1 MRPLQ
6 VELRQHAPFA
16 MQVALRCEPGELL
29 ALAGPSGSG
38 KSTLLRSIAGLHR
51 PAEGRIACGD
61 TRWFDS
67 HAGLCLPVRER
78 PVGLVFQNYA
88 LFPHLSALHNV
99 MQAIPAHQPGRRER
113 AADWLRRVHLHE
125 LAHRLPRELSGGQQ
139 QRVAV
144 ARALAREPAVLLLD
158 EPFSAVD
165 RGTREA
171 LYAELAELR
180 QQLEIPV
187 VLVTHDLD
195 EAARLA
201 DRIALLSQGRIVQSG
216 RPLQVLQQ
224 PASVE
229 VAQLL
234 GLKNIGRALM
244 LRHEAHCSWLDWG
257 GVAVK
262 VPPAPAFAPGTPV
275 AWCIPTDSVLLM
287 PSDRAPTH
295 AWDTVF
301 EGELTRV
308 VPASGSLQITLRSL
322 TASPQALVMAVPSH
336 LASRRALA
344 PGLRLPLRLRGDAI
358 CVMPAAAPALPHGP
372 ITA

>member
-1 MRPLQ
+1 MKPLQ
-6 VELRQHAPFA
+6 VQLRQWAPFEMA
-16 MQVALRCEPGELL
+16 VSLRCEPGELL

-38 KSTLLRSIAGLHR
+38 KTTLLRSIAGLHR

-61 TRWFDS
+61 AVWFDS
-67 HAGLCLPVRER
+67 AGGVQVPARER
-78 PVGLVFQNYA
+78 PVGLVFQSYA

-99 MQAIPAHQPGRRER
+99 MQAIPGPRAERQAR

-125 LAHRLPRELSGGQQ
+125 MAHRLPRELSGGQQ

-144 ARALAREPAVLLLD
+144 ARALAREPKVLLLD

-165 RGTREA
+165 RATREL
-171 LYAELAELR
+171 LYDQLAELR

-187 VLVTHDLD
+187 LLVTHDLD

-201 DRIALLSQGRIVQSG
+201 DRIALLSQGRVVQSG

-229 VAQLL
+229 VARLL
-234 GLKNIGRALM
+234 GLKNIGRATV
-244 LRHEAHCSWLDWG
+244 RGHDADCSWLDWHG
-257 GVAVK
+257 IAIK
-262 VPPAPAFAPGTPV
+262 VPSALRFPIGSDV

-287 PSDRAPTH
+287 PGERAPTH
-295 AWDTVF
+295 PWDTVF
-301 EGELTRV
+301 DAELTHLM
-308 VPASGSLQITLRSL
+308 PAGGSLQIALRPL
-322 TASPQALVMAVPSH
+322 AGPAQTLVMSVPSH

-344 PGLRLPLRLRGDAI
+344 VGLRLPLRLRGDAV
-358 CVMPAAAPALPHGP
+358 CVMPPG
-372 ITA
+372 

>member
-1 MRPLQ
+1 MKPLQ
-6 VELRQHAPFA
+6 VDLRQQVPFA

-51 PAEGRIACGD
+51 PAEGRITCGD
-61 TRWFDS
+61 TPWFDS
-67 HAGLCLPVRER
+67 AARMCLPARER
-78 PVGLVFQNYA
+78 AVGLVFQSYA

-113 AADWLRRVHLHE
+113 AADWLRRVHLQD

-165 RGTREA
+165 RATREV

-187 VLVTHDLD
+187 LLVTHDLD

-201 DRIALLSQGRIVQSG
+201 DRIALMSQGRIVQTG
-216 RPLQVLQQ
+216 APLQVLQQ
-224 PASVE
+224 PATLE

-234 GLKNIGRALM
+234 GLKNIGSATV
-244 LRHEAHCSWLDWG
+244 LRHEAGSSWLDWHG
-257 GVAVK
+257 IAVK
-262 VPPAPAFAPGTPV
+262 VPPCPALAAGSPV
-275 AWCIPTDSVLLM
+275 TWCIPTDSVLLM
-287 PSDRAPTH
+287 PADRAPTH

-301 EGELTRV
+301 DAELTQLL
-308 VPASGSLQITLRSL
+308 PAGGSLQIRLRALAVPSQTL
-322 TASPQALVMAVPSH
+322 TMTVPSH

-344 PGLRLPLRLRGDAI
+344 PGLRLPLRLRGDAV
-358 CVMPAAAPALPHGP
+358 CVMPPAAHGP
-372 ITA
+372 IAG